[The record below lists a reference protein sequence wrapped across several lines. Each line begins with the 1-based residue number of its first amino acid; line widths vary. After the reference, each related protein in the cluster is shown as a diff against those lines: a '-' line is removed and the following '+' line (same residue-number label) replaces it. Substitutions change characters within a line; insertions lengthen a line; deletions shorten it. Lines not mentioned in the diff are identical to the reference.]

1 MNPAV
6 LSNRL
11 KYEYND
17 LKENTKFN
25 VTIDNNNFRIWYVS
39 FEGAKDTLYENENF
53 KLKFDFGLEYV
64 SNIFI

>member
-11 KYEYND
+11 KYEYRD
-17 LKENTKFN
+17 LKENTKFD
-25 VTIDNNNFRIWYVS
+25 VTIDNDNFRIWYVS
-39 FEGAKDTLYENENF
+39 FEGAKGTLYENENF